1 VLYDDTGFDTQRS
14 LEFTGFQYAD
24 VVVDRA
30 HPDLLGLVRT
40 AYRGANSYHNA
51 NRQTLVKV
59 RDFRAA
65 VREALERDTA
75 VEGGGDDADAEG
87 DEIAWWRALGYAGDG
102 PPQPPPP
109 SEGCSGR
116 LPVERCFWHGDNR
129 CCGGRCRSRADA
141 GERAASLPPDLAS
154 Q

>member
-1 VLYDDTGFDTQRS
+1 MLHLQVLYDDTGFDTQRS

-24 VVVDRA
+24 ILVDPAR
-30 HPDLLGLVRT
+30 PDLLGLVRT

-65 VREALERDTA
+65 VRTALELDAA
-75 VEGGGDDADAEG
+75 VEAAGDDADAQE
-87 DEIAWWRALGYAGDG
+87 DETPWWRALGYAGG
-102 PPQPPPP
+102 GSSPP
-109 SEGCSGR
+109 SDFFGGLSA
-116 LPVERCFWHGDNR
+116 ERCFWHGDNR
-129 CCGGRCRSRADA
+129 CCGGSCVSRAKSEQ
-141 GERAASLPPDLAS
+141 GASLPSALAS